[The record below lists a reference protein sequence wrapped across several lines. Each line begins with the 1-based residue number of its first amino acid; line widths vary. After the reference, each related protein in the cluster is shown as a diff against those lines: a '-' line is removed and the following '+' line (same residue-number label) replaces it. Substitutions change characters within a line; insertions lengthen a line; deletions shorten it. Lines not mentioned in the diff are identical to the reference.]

1 MNTQNLNVTQHLA
14 TKVCATT
21 VLRPELSSWTTGLSL
36 IKRVVNNYKK
46 LTNYARW
53 KCNKRVWVR
62 IWIEAWFSNMTDRM
76 FRILRASKLN
86 QRADSYRRKNY
97 KKIHA
102 PRPFFYTKSDWR
114 YNRVSMFKSIL
125 WLKNIKYNSFD
136 NSILKRSIWTIENDV
151 FLISLSIL

>member
-86 QRADSYRRKNY
+86 QRADSYRSKDY
-97 KKIHA
+97 KKFMHQGLFSTQNQIEDITEWA
-102 PRPFFYTKSDWR
+102 CLNLYFGSKTLNTTLLTIVFWKDQYER
-114 YNRVSMFKSIL
+114 
-125 WLKNIKYNSFD
+125 LKMMCF
-136 NSILKRSIWTIENDV
+136 
-151 FLISLSIL
+151 